1 MPAISVIIPLYN
13 KEDYILRAINSVLNQ
28 SFSDFELLV
37 IDDGSTDRSIELLSS
52 VSDSRLSIY
61 NHSNSGV
68 SYTRNKGFELASTG
82 LVAFLDADDLWKE
95 NFLDT
100 IINLSV
106 KYPHAGAYSTCYER
120 VTPNGEIRNVNIFA
134 LDDIEGEDGIIPNFF
149 KMALY
154 EMAVN
159 SSVIA
164 VKKSVFEKIGGFLDG
179 IKHGEDLEYFGRIA
193 LNYPIAYSKKIEGIY
208 SVDIEDSV
216 STLADDYEMPIID
229 LYKDYKRDANL
240 NTDQEYYLEEYI
252 NRIRLDKCFW
262 ALMKG
267 KGALAK
273 KLLKDSEN
281 TELFKEKWSRYNLIS
296 KIPYALYMAFRK
308 LKYALSK

>member
-13 KEDYILRAINSVLNQ
+13 KQDYILRTIDSVLSQ

-37 IDDGSTDRSIELLSS
+37 IDDGSTDRSIDLLSS
-52 VSDSRLSIY
+52 VSDSRLRIHT
-61 NHSNSGV
+61 HSNSGV
-68 SYTRNKGFELASTG
+68 SYTRNKGFQLANSELVT
-82 LVAFLDADDLWKE
+82 FLDADDLWKE
-95 NFLDT
+95 NFLET

-106 KYPHAGAYSTCYER
+106 KYPQAGAYSTCYER
-120 VTPNGEIRNVNIFA
+120 VTPNGDVRSVNIFA

-164 VKKSVFEKIGGFLDG
+164 VRKSVYNKIGGFLEG

-193 LNYPIAYSKKIEGIY
+193 LNFPIAYSKKIEGIY
-208 SVDIEDSV
+208 SVDIDDSV
-216 STLADDYEMPIID
+216 STLADYYEMPIID
-229 LYKDYKRDANL
+229 LYKDYKSDANL
-240 NTDQEYYLEEYI
+240 TADQEYYLEEYI

-262 ALMKG
+262 ALMKD
-267 KGALAK
+267 KGALAS
-273 KLLKDSEN
+273 KLLKDSKH

-296 KIPYALYMAFRK
+296 KIPYSLYMVFRK